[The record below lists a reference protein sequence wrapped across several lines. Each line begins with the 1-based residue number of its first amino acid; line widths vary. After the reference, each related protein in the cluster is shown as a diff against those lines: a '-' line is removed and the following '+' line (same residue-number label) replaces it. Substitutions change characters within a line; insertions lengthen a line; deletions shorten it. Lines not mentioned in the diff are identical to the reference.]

1 MKEFDKVWFYSEMEK
16 VSKNTKGIFHS
27 LSDFIHEVIYV
38 LQKYFSNINK
48 KKAIVKLRKEIYWKS
63 NTEAPVQISVV
74 STSKHA

>member
-1 MKEFDKVWFYSEMEK
+1 MEK

-48 KKAIVKLRKEIYWKS
+48 KKAIVKLRKEIY
-63 NTEAPVQISVV
+63 
-74 STSKHA
+74 